1 MIKKKNKLNNKIGSS
16 IVADITDSISV
27 LQSFPV
33 GVIIYSLKN
42 ILFANSAAFKILNFD
57 KV

>member
-42 ILFANSAAFKILNFD
+42 ILF
-57 KV
+57 